1 MNLIPK
7 IAEMLGLKMG
17 EVFRLKYSGGII
29 DCNYRIT
36 EHGVERSVFTNCDWC
51 QGGRMLEAML
61 AGEVEI
67 IRKREEK
74 CDT

>member
-7 IAEMLGLKMG
+7 ICEMLGLKMG

-36 EHGVERSVFTNCDWC
+36 EHGVERSVFINGDWC

-74 CDT
+74 